1 MKKHLTK
8 NKKLILSVLGSLV
21 VGASVAAVAAA
32 CASEVYKVSK
42 LTIKNNK
49 QLVLELSRAL
59 SENVLLQMK
68 QPNYKF
74 VITAIDASGS
84 SKLVLNTTGNLAV
97 YDKENKTLTFDIQQN
112 NYLPKDGETIVFHSN
127 KINGSFKYNG
137 EKTNDA
143 PSNETPSTPI
153 TPEPNP
159 DKPAPQP
166 DPQDPTKVSA
176 TSFAFDNTT
185 STLSFMLS
193 KEVETTSKV
202 RVIVGKLDAN
212 NQMQE
217 DGVKTLEFNPTT
229 KSKSLSFV
237 LSGLDANSKY
247 QLRNVNVDD
256 EQVSLPQQAFTFN
269 TKASVQP
276 NPGETTPDTQK
287 EQQVSAVSVDTQQQN
302 PMVSL
307 TFVNDVLA
315 NQEVTIKVN
324 KYKDN
329 NSTELSKYHE
339 KEEKVTVNSTT
350 KTVVLNQF
358 RGLLA
363 GSKYKV
369 IAVLIGDKS
378 ITLPTSGLDF
388 TTKATS
394 PKLGPATSIFPSRDV
409 PAAPKLLSITNTA
422 TQDQNP
428 KVTLTFDKDVVSG
441 TKVSVKTVKQNTTA
455 SAADTTPTTTSSANL
470 PHEKVND
477 VVVSSNSKTVEVT
490 LYGLLAGSTYK
501 ITEVKLNEN
510 TVTLPA
516 DSTSSSNQ
524 TFTTKQTTVTY
535 TPHFLGTYP

>member
-143 PSNETPSTPI
+143 PNNETPSTPI
-153 TPEPNP
+153 TPE
-159 DKPAPQP
+159 
-166 DPQDPTKVSA
+166 
-176 TSFAFDNTT
+176 
-185 STLSFMLS
+185 
-193 KEVETTSKV
+193 
-202 RVIVGKLDAN
+202 
-212 NQMQE
+212 
-217 DGVKTLEFNPTT
+217 
-229 KSKSLSFV
+229 
-237 LSGLDANSKY
+237 
-247 QLRNVNVDD
+247 
-256 EQVSLPQQAFTFN
+256 
-269 TKASVQP
+269 P

-455 SAADTTPTTTSSANL
+455 SAADATPTTTSSANL